1 MPVPAVRGPQS
12 DPFWAAGRPGV
23 MTQQGYLQS
32 AGNTGPG
39 GILDFLKDWATGT
52 GGPHGIIGGE
62 GTDASLQSVLQD
74 LESKGVDT
82 SSVHSAMGQA
92 KDITGAY
99 VDNPFS
105 GLMKQYMDL
114 GNQNASQAKGVYD
127 QLLQQLQGG
136 QQQYQQTAAQQRGG
150 IAGAYDQ
157 ANSDVSGISQ
167 RLKDQ
172 LAQEAQAMGIQ
183 GALAGKASQQ
193 STENL
198 ARIQAMNAAAK
209 GGSLGNFDT
218 LSSVY
223 NNLLGSRQASAQ
235 ELSASAQNS
244 ALEQARLRYGLS
256 DPSDLYAELMSNRN
270 QGLLQQQQLALQAQQ
285 MAAQSAA
292 GGGGGGGGG
301 GRRGGGGSSG
311 GSGGSPGSGDPTVTA
326 QELAD
331 LYNRGPTSRV
341 DPNSPAA
348 AQWRADNGY
357 PSLDSQVNP
366 TAPPPAAVTR
376 RITRGKNEAV

>member
-1 MPVPAVRGPQS
+1 MPVPATRGLQS

-23 MTQQGYLQS
+23 MTQQGYQQS
-32 AGNTGPG
+32 IGNTGPG
-39 GILDFLKDWATGT
+39 GILDFLKDWATGS

-62 GTDASLQSVLQD
+62 GTDATLQSVLQD

-114 GNQNASQAKGVYD
+114 GQKNADQAKGVYD

-136 QQQYQQTAAQQRGG
+136 QQQYQQNAAQQRGG

-157 ANSDVSGISQ
+157 ANSDVTGISD
-167 RLKDQ
+167 RLKAQ

-183 GALAGKASQQ
+183 GALAGRGTQQ
-193 STENL
+193 SDENL

-223 NNLLGSRQASAQ
+223 NNLLGARQASAQ
-235 ELSASAQNS
+235 QLGASAQNA

-256 DPSDLYAELMSNRN
+256 DPADLYAELMSNRN

-285 MAAQSAA
+285 AQQSAA

-301 GRRGGGGSSG
+301 GRRSSGGGSG
-311 GSGGSPGSGDPTVTA
+311 GSGGSSGPIQEPYDIYSNVFANDPTSTGYA
-326 QELAD
+326 
-331 LYNRGPTSRV
+331 N
-341 DPNSPAA
+341 AA
-348 AQWRADNGY
+348 
-357 PSLDSQVNP
+357 SLERQLQGTN
-366 TAPPPAAVTR
+366 AVGR
-376 RITRGKNEAV
+376 RIARGKQEAV